1 MKIYVDVVR
10 GDITKSRS
18 DAIVNAANPSL
29 LGGGGVDGAIHRAAG
44 PRLQEACRRLN
55 GCMVGDAKITPGF
68 NLRAS
73 YIVHTAGP
81 VWQGG
86 GNGES
91 ELLADSYRNSLLLA
105 DAHRC
110 RTVDFPSISTG
121 VYGFPL
127 FKAAPIAVR
136 TLMCTMKDCDYVRRV
151 RIVAFDADTYQAFAA
166 AIAANAEMAV

>member
-10 GDITKSRS
+10 GDITKSCS

-55 GCMVGDAKITPGF
+55 GCMVGDVKITPGF

-91 ELLADSYRNSLLLA
+91 ELLADSYRNSLLVA

-136 TLMCTMKDCDYVRRV
+136 TLMSTMRECDYVRRV
-151 RIVAFDADTYQAFAA
+151 RIVAFDADTYQTFAA